1 MLPTPNTHWT
11 IDRPVVVGVLKDLIQ
26 ITRISHTTPISFY
39 SEEAKSYQQGST
51 LASEGIEENL
61 WPHDERL
68 FVEVKEEVDLDR
80 IYSNRV
86 AQNEHPH
93 IFSDS
98 ALGISIKPVYFY
110 TKLSISVKYRASDRN
125 KAEMWRNEMAVRAA
139 MLRDINLHE
148 LEFGFEI
155 PEAFLFIIEELH
167 RLRENVAGYGQDLN
181 DYFTSNLSTN
191 TSLTTNL
198 NASTFAWCTKERQI
212 GVQGWFEFDKVPDKA
227 ERENDHD
234 AYTSSFS
241 YVLHYQKPIAS
252 NMTYPL
258 MVHQQVLDAKFRPEE
273 KAYSLYDQPA
283 YYSQSG
289 RAAAYFSSDAR
300 VRRIGSKEG
309 VSIPAY
315 DEFKP
320 RTVPSSSVKIFNVM
334 VCVTSEDKRTLI
346 NLGELGDFVLDSDIL
361 EFIKTSEHTF
371 MTGDY
376 QSILQLN
383 LYSNSEQ
390 LDKGCITLS
399 NDLTLSATRDLD
411 LRKVYHVRMSVI
423 TNISYLPVQALK
435 RIQQNPVVGMKLVN
449 AINAS
454 ITGFNGSRADIRK
467 QILSVED
474 VLLLTS
480 KQLSPSYMRGHYPY
494 FIAEM
499 FTGTTKQKEVLI
511 KNT

>member
-1 MLPTPNTHWT
+1 
-11 IDRPVVVGVLKDLIQ
+11 
-26 ITRISHTTPISFY
+26 
-39 SEEAKSYQQGST
+39 
-51 LASEGIEENL
+51 
-61 WPHDERL
+61 
-68 FVEVKEEVDLDR
+68 
-80 IYSNRV
+80 
-86 AQNEHPH
+86 
-93 IFSDS
+93 
-98 ALGISIKPVYFY
+98 
-110 TKLSISVKYRASDRN
+110 
-125 KAEMWRNEMAVRAA
+125 
-139 MLRDINLHE
+139 
-148 LEFGFEI
+148 
-155 PEAFLFIIEELH
+155 
-167 RLRENVAGYGQDLN
+167 
-181 DYFTSNLSTN
+181 
-191 TSLTTNL
+191 
-198 NASTFAWCTKERQI
+198 
-212 GVQGWFEFDKVPDKA
+212 
-227 ERENDHD
+227 
-234 AYTSSFS
+234 
-241 YVLHYQKPIAS
+241 
-252 NMTYPL
+252 
-258 MVHQQVLDAKFRPEE
+258 
-273 KAYSLYDQPA
+273 
-283 YYSQSG
+283 
-289 RAAAYFSSDAR
+289 
-300 VRRIGSKEG
+300 